1 MKCSTS
7 LLLFKA
13 AAMSHHHISIKFCSC
28 AFNLS
33 FCSMQVIRSVPFSL
47 SLLKARAP
55 HSPVIIVGTH
65 SDRLPQGKS
74 AELKAAYRTRI
85 QDLYLQPG
93 GGYPEVNR
101 IMEVSATTK
110 EGTYVH
116 VSECSQTGAT
126 LLAGFTTWKK
136 WQLEKYCT

>member
-1 MKCSTS
+1 M
-7 LLLFKA
+7 
-13 AAMSHHHISIKFCSC
+13 
-28 AFNLS
+28 
-33 FCSMQVIRSVPFSL
+33 PFSL

-65 SDRLPQGKS
+65 SDRLPLGKS

-116 VSECSQTGAT
+116 MYMSVSVPKLVQLC
-126 LLAGFTTWKK
+126 LLAS
-136 WQLEKYCT
+136 QLGRSGNWRSTVRKMGVEGLWP